1 MTPHVPPVA
10 LPGELDD
17 RLPVPVPSPT
27 EAETGAA
34 TAPVAETTPEPTAR
48 ASDHDREQAVARLR
62 QLSGEGVLDLD
73 EFSDRVALVYA
84 ARTRADLADLAADL
98 PPEDAVAEASF
109 APVERTVAVCSSGR
123 QGGPWRPAPVTRALA
138 VLGTCRLDF
147 TQAQLPPDVE
157 VEATTVFGGVDIL
170 VPENAQV
177 ELTGWVFA
185 GSKHYSVRTG
195 AEGNGDSD
203 GPRLHVRARG
213 AFGGVTVRSRPR
225 PVP

>member
-1 MTPHVPPVA
+1 MTPHVPPVP
-10 LPGELDD
+10 LPGERDD
-17 RLPVPVPSPT
+17 RLPVPLPFSPPAGPPAASAP
-27 EAETGAA
+27 EASPDVE
-34 TAPVAETTPEPTAR
+34 AR
-48 ASDHDREQAVARLR
+48 VSDRDREYAVARLR
-62 QLSGEGVLDLD
+62 RASGEGVLDLD

-84 ARTRADLADLAADL
+84 ARTHAELADLAADL
-98 PPEDAVAEASF
+98 PPEDPVSDAGF
-109 APVERTVAVCSSGR
+109 APVEQTTAVCSSER

-147 TQAQLPPDVE
+147 TEAQLAPDTE

-170 VPENAQV
+170 VPDGVKV

-185 GSKHYSVRTG
+185 GSKHYRVRNGTG
-195 AEGNGDSD
+195 AGGDAD